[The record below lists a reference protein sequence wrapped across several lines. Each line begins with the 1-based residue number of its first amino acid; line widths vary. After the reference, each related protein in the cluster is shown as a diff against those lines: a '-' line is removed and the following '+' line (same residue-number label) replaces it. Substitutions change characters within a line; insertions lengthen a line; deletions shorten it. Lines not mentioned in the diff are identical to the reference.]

1 MALNLNQ
8 IVLAGNLTRDPEL
21 RYSQAG
27 NPVLKLGM
35 AVNNRMKKGDEWVD
49 DPCYIDITLFGK
61 TAEYIAERTSKG
73 QPILVSGRLQ
83 YRTWTAD
90 DGSKRAKHEVLAD
103 RVFPLTFSKQR
114 EPGSDDEPETGDDPL
129 PF

>member
-1 MALNLNQ
+1 MAFNFNQ
-8 IVLAGNLTRDPEL
+8 VTFGGNLTRDPEL
-21 RYSQAG
+21 RYSQSG
-27 NPVLKLGM
+27 NPVLKLGL
-35 AVNNRMKKGDEWVD
+35 AVNNRIKKGDAWVD
-49 DPCYIDITLFGK
+49 DPCYIDIAVFGK
-61 TAEYIAERTSKG
+61 TAEYVAERVSKG
-73 QPILVSGRLQ
+73 QPVLVSGRLQ

-103 RVFPLTFSKQR
+103 RVIPLTFSKSR